1 MIGEKTTF
9 RQQLEKL
16 QRAGEEKRLKALQAK
31 YPNPDNID
39 YGNMS
44 LRDELQT
51 RFDLDE
57 MNNLSTKL
65 GAPSG
70 LAVGNDNGAPVQD
83 LSQRLSGNDTE
94 AQNSFYKPL
103 SRPNKDNANCYMT
116 FDGQSLNL
124 VGGNPTHQYTLNAM
138 SGNPDYQARQYQS
151 KKYLGPI
158 PEGTYYAAQNQRQI
172 IDPINAAAGII
183 NEGNW
188 RKSIPAWGLR
198 RVWLQPDI
206 NTNTY
211 GRSGFSIHGGW
222 KKGSA
227 GCIDIPWQTG
237 KLSRYLDDCQD
248 NVPVYVKY
256 TKEKW

>member
-83 LSQRLSGNDTE
+83 LSQRLSGNDKGT
-94 AQNSFYKPL
+94 QNGFYAALGKPTPNYIPKNHVPEIIGAGLQGFGEGIESGMLTAVNGVTNDYYNKL
-103 SRPNKDNANCYMT
+103 S
-116 FDGQSLNL
+116 S
-124 VGGNPTHQYTLNAM
+124 
-138 SGNPDYQARQYQS
+138 
-151 KKYLGPI
+151 KYLGD
-158 PEGTYYAAQNQRQI
+158 YYNKNQRQI
-172 IDPINAAAGII
+172 QRQAEAAGLGQANQIANDVI
-183 NEGNW
+183 EYGASAWADTKTAGLLSSNLFNQPWATNW
-188 RKSIPAWGLR
+188 L
-198 RVWLQPDI
+198 
-206 NTNTY
+206 
-211 GRSGFSIHGGW
+211 
-222 KKGSA
+222 KKL
-227 GCIDIPWQTG
+227 
-237 KLSRYLDDCQD
+237 K
-248 NVPVYVKY
+248 
-256 TKEKW
+256 

>member
-1 MIGEKTTF
+1 MIGEKTAF

-94 AQNSFYKPL
+94 VQNSFYAALGKPTPNYIPKSHILEIAGAGLQGFGKGIESGMLTAVNGATNDYYNKL
-103 SRPNKDNANCYMT
+103 S
-116 FDGQSLNL
+116 S
-124 VGGNPTHQYTLNAM
+124 
-138 SGNPDYQARQYQS
+138 
-151 KKYLGPI
+151 KYLGD
-158 PEGTYYAAQNQRQI
+158 YYNKNQRQI
-172 IDPINAAAGII
+172 QRQAEAAGLGQANQIANDVI
-183 NEGNW
+183 EYGASAWADAKTAGLFSNNLFNQPWATNW
-188 RKSIPAWGLR
+188 L
-198 RVWLQPDI
+198 
-206 NTNTY
+206 
-211 GRSGFSIHGGW
+211 
-222 KKGSA
+222 KKL
-227 GCIDIPWQTG
+227 
-237 KLSRYLDDCQD
+237 K
-248 NVPVYVKY
+248 
-256 TKEKW
+256 

>member
-1 MIGEKTTF
+1 M
-9 RQQLEKL
+9 
-16 QRAGEEKRLKALQAK
+16 QAK

-39 YGNMS
+39 YGNMN

-124 VGGNPTHQYTLNAM
+124 VGGNPTHQYTLNA
-138 SGNPDYQARQYQS
+138 
-151 KKYLGPI
+151 I
-158 PEGTYYAAQNQRQI
+158 
-172 IDPINAAAGII
+172 
-183 NEGNW
+183 
-188 RKSIPAWGLR
+188 
-198 RVWLQPDI
+198 
-206 NTNTY
+206 